1 MSSYIDSHK
10 ADSDFRALDQKV
22 SLLLTKNKEQAGKS
36 EALEKKI
43 RALEKRNEE
52 LEVRLK
58 ASEHN
63 ALSRHLNSLLPPQ
76 SHTALHP
83 LHSIHTNTPLKNF
96 PKHANDI
103 KTMSSLDVATLLKE
117 LDADVTKVVNA
128 GERKSRLK
136 DVIGVG
142 ERGSVVEVVGGTGE
156 GKPLDGVDGAKGE
169 EKKKAP
175 APAQLPGKATGPPP
189 GKVLPIQRKD

>member
-1 MSSYIDSHK
+1 
-10 ADSDFRALDQKV
+10 
-22 SLLLTKNKEQAGKS
+22 
-36 EALEKKI
+36 
-43 RALEKRNEE
+43 
-52 LEVRLK
+52 
-58 ASEHN
+58 
-63 ALSRHLNSLLPPQ
+63 
-76 SHTALHP
+76 
-83 LHSIHTNTPLKNF
+83 
-96 PKHANDI
+96 
-103 KTMSSLDVATLLKE
+103 MSSLDVATLLKE

>member
-1 MSSYIDSHK
+1 MSSYIDAHK

-22 SLLLTKNKEQAGKS
+22 SLLISKNKEQTGKNES
-36 EALEKKI
+36 FEKKI

-76 SHTALHP
+76 SHTPLHP

-103 KTMSSLDVATLLKE
+103 KTMSSLDVAALLKE
-117 LDADVTKVVNA
+117 LDADVTKSVNA

-142 ERGSVVEVVGGTGE
+142 ERGSVVEVVGGAGE
-156 GKPLDGVDGAKGE
+156 GKALDGVVDGGKGE

-175 APAQLPGKATGPPP
+175 APLPGKATGPPP